1 MIPGGYKMK
10 KSAIYG
16 IILFAIFLVPPDSR
30 AERNKVSLTEALAL
44 ALERAP
50 GEVIKA
56 RMVRGIYEIEVQ
68 SKEGAVKKLYVDK
81 EGNVSSKRK
90 TISMTEAVAIATKA
104 VPGEVT
110 NARKK
115 DEAYHLEI
123 ETGEGNIER
132 LLIDGDG
139 NVSRLEEEEEEIVQ
153 KKETSPTPESSKKYT
168 SMEEA
173 AAIALDI
180 IPGQLFKVQFVRG
193 VYDVDIKTP
202 SGRIE
207 KVFVDLKGS
216 IVQEKEDIT
225 EDEAVAVALQEI
237 KGEVEKVEKK
247 KEYYVV
253 HIRPNADLRY
263 YVHVNSKNGEI
274 TKKTKSRIYKYD
286 WDTMSWSN

>member
-1 MIPGGYKMK
+1 MK
-10 KSAIYG
+10 KTAIYG
-16 IILFAIFLVPPDSR
+16 IILFAIFLGPQDSR
-30 AERNKVSLTEALAL
+30 AERGKVSLTEALSL

-50 GEVIKA
+50 GEVVKA
-56 RMVRGIYEIEVQ
+56 RMVRGVYEIEVQ
-68 SKEGAVKKLYVDK
+68 SEEGSVKKVYVDK

-90 TISMTEAVAIATKA
+90 TISMTEAVEIATRA

-115 DEAYHLEI
+115 DEVYHLEVDTPEG
-123 ETGEGNIER
+123 ETKR

-139 NVSRLEEEEEEIVQ
+139 NLSLLEEAEEEIAQ
-153 KKETSPTPESSKKYT
+153 KKEGPPVPESARKHV

-180 IPGQLFKVQFVRG
+180 IPGQLFRVQFVRG
-193 VYDVDIKTP
+193 VYDVDIKTA

-207 KVFVDLKGS
+207 KVFVDIKGN
-216 IVQEKEDIT
+216 IVQDKKDIT

-253 HIRPNADLRY
+253 HIRVNADVRY
-263 YVHVNSKNGEI
+263 YVYVSSKNGEI
-274 TKKTKSRIYKYD
+274 TKKKKSRIYKYD
-286 WDTMSWSN
+286 WDTMSWSE